1 MQLLE
6 LMERVRSTDTNLIIA
21 YVKDAFQNIQELSWE
36 NVTYSYIDIINGVE
50 DYNFPAN
57 MVSLISLNI
66 NDNANDTYNNY
77 EWRWKKRNSG

>member
-36 NVTYSYIDIINGVE
+36 NVTHSYIDIVNGVE
-50 DYNFPAN
+50 D
-57 MVSLISLNI
+57 
-66 NDNANDTYNNY
+66 
-77 EWRWKKRNSG
+77 W

>member
-36 NVTYSYIDIINGVE
+36 NVTHSYIDIINGVE

-77 EWRWKKRNSG
+77 E